1 VEQLVTPGRVARDD
15 AGFTL
20 VELLIV
26 IVIEALIV
34 GGLGSAFVLVMNN
47 STSVKDSLDR
57 TEDARIAAS
66 YIISDARNSS
76 GPETSLSDTASC
88 PDPSPPV
95 SGTPTAVVRFN
106 WNSTSSAGTTTPNI
120 VNYVLVSNVL
130 LRRQCRS
137 GTLVSD
143 TAIAAKVTSV
153 DVACAPTANCSGTPT
168 TITATI
174 TETQDSNGGPA
185 FQYSLTGAFRK
196 PLAVGA
202 ALPLSIS
209 GPASVPAWTVNR
221 PYPATTIVGAGGD
234 GNYIWSASGLPA
246 GLTINASTGVITGT
260 PASAGAPTATIT
272 LNDVSGD
279 APATKQYVVTINAAP
294 TITTISPLPAGTQS
308 NAYSTTVAGSGGTTA
323 YTWSATGIPA
333 GLTLNAS
340 NGVLSGTPTTAG
352 TSIIAVT
359 LTDAAGAVATKNL
372 SITIN
377 PSSPTIVSVTLANGG
392 SIQGRIEEDDT
403 ITVVFSQEMS
413 VSSFCSTWSNDANNQ
428 SLSSNGDVTVTVT
441 DGTGATNDSLTV
453 TSATCTFRFGS
464 INLGS
469 NAYLSGGNATFS
481 GNGSNKS
488 TIAWTAATNTLVI
501 TLGAKSGGTPATVA
515 SSTPI
520 YTASG
525 LITNSSGVAIS
536 NSPFTLAAA
545 KQF

>member
-1 VEQLVTPGRVARDD
+1 MTSGQVARDD

-106 WNSTSSAGTTTPNI
+106 WNSTSSAGATTPNI

-143 TAIAAKVTSV
+143 TAVAAKVTSV
-153 DVACAPTANCSGTPT
+153 AVACSPTANCSGTPT
-168 TITATI
+168 KITATI
-174 TETQDSNGGPA
+174 TETQDSNNGPA

-202 ALPLSIS
+202 VLPLSIS

-246 GLTINASTGVITGT
+246 GLTINAGTGVISGT
-260 PASAGAPTATIT
+260 PTGASSTATIT

-279 APATKQYVVTINAAP
+279 APATKQYTVTINAAP
-294 TITTISPLPAGTQS
+294 TITTTSPLPAGSQS
-308 NAYSTTVAGSGGTTA
+308 NAYSTTLAGSGGTTA
-323 YTWSATGIPA
+323 YTWSATGVPA

-340 NGVLSGTPTTAG
+340 TGVLSGTPTATG

-372 SITIN
+372 SLTITA
-377 PSSPTIVSVTLANGG
+377 SSPTISSVTLANGG

-403 ITVVFSQEMS
+403 ITVVFSQQMS
-413 VSSFCSTWSNDANNQ
+413 VSSFCSTWSNDASNQ
-428 SLSSNGDVTVTVT
+428 ALNSNGDVTVTVT
-441 DGTGATNDSLTV
+441 DGIGATNDSLTV

-488 TIAWTAATNTLVI
+488 SIGWTAATNTLVI
-501 TLGAKSGGTPATVA
+501 TLGAKTGAGTPATVA

-525 LITNSSGVAIS
+525 LITNSSGVAVS

>member
-1 VEQLVTPGRVARDD
+1 MTPRRVAHDE

-34 GGLGSAFVLVMNN
+34 GGLGSAFTLVMNN

-76 GPETSLSDTASC
+76 GPETSLSDTTSC

-95 SGTPTAVVRFN
+95 SGTPSAVVRFN
-106 WNSTSSAGTTTPNI
+106 WNSTSSAGATTPNI

-130 LRRQCRS
+130 LRRQCRG

-143 TAIAAKVTSV
+143 TAVAAEVTSV
-153 DVACAPTANCSGTPT
+153 AVACSPTADCSGTPT
-168 TITATI
+168 KITASI

-202 ALPLSIS
+202 VLPLSIS

-234 GNYIWSASGLPA
+234 GSYIWSAGGLPA
-246 GLTINASTGVITGT
+246 GLTINAGTGVISGT
-260 PASAGAPTATIT
+260 PTGAGAPTATIT

-279 APATKQYVVTINAAP
+279 APATMQYVVTINAAP
-294 TITTISPLPAGTQS
+294 TITTTSPLPNAGQ
-308 NAYSTTVAGSGGTTA
+308 NAPYSTTVAASGGTTP
-323 YTWSATGIPA
+323 YGWSATGLPA
-333 GLTLNAS
+333 GLTINAGS
-340 NGVLSGTPTTAG
+340 GVISGAPTGTG
-352 TSIIAVT
+352 TSSASVT
-359 LTDAAGAVATKNL
+359 VTDAAGATANKSL
-372 SITIN
+372 SITVIAA
-377 PSSPTIVSVTLANGG
+377 PTVTTVSLANGG
-392 SIQGRIEEDDT
+392 ATQGQIEKNDT
-403 ITVVFSQEMS
+403 ITVVFSAQMS

-428 SLSSNGDVTVTVT
+428 SLNSNGDVTVTVT

-488 TIAWTAATNTLVI
+488 SISWTAATNTLVI
-501 TLGAKSGGTPATVA
+501 TLGGRSGGTPATVA

-525 LITNSSGVAIS
+525 LITNPLGSPVS
-536 NSPFTLAAA
+536 NSPFTSAAA